1 MLADESKILDYS
13 KFRYITIRTIF
24 DFLHGVDFEDVELS
38 VGIEIL
44 AWTNFDGQLDQKSDT
59 ETEIFN
65 EFAKQLKAFKVH
77 LLKNNTIS
85 YEI

>member
-1 MLADESKILDYS
+1 M
-13 KFRYITIRTIF
+13 
-24 DFLHGVDFEDVELS
+24 ELS

-65 EFAKQLKAFKVH
+65 EFAKQLKAFKVN
-77 LLKNNTIS
+77 LLKNKTII
-85 YEI
+85 YKLK